1 MWYNCIKIH
10 AFPLAKRVIKIKD
23 ISNKK
28 LNELFNKNKG
38 ILKTNQLKKA
48 GLSDREIKKLLIQ
61 GKINKIKRGYY
72 EINNNIYP
80 EDVIIARLFPEAIIY
95 LESALFHYKYIDRV
109 PSKTQIAVNKNN
121 EKSKYKIDY
130 PMIKVFYIEP
140 KILQIGVDYY
150 EKMGIKIKI
159 FDRDK
164 TICDVIRYRN
174 KLDVEIFRKSIKS
187 YINDQ
192 NKNLKNLELYSKKL
206 NIQDKI
212 DKYLGVWL

>member
-1 MWYNCIKIH
+1 
-10 AFPLAKRVIKIKD
+10 VIKIKD

-48 GLSDREIKKLLIQ
+48 SFSDREIKKLLIH

-72 EINNNIYP
+72 EINNNTYP

-109 PSKTQIAVNKNN
+109 PSETQIAVNKNN

-130 PMIKVFYIEP
+130 PLIKVFYIEP

-164 TICDVIRYRN
+164 TICDVIKYRN

>member
-1 MWYNCIKIH
+1 M
-10 AFPLAKRVIKIKD
+10 IKIKD
-23 ISNKK
+23 ISNQK
-28 LNELFNKNKG
+28 LNKLFNKNKG

-48 GLSDREIKKLLIQ
+48 GFSDRKIKKLLIQ

-109 PSKTQIAVNKNN
+109 PSETQIAVNKNN

-130 PMIKVFYIEP
+130 PLIKVFYIEP

>member
-1 MWYNCIKIH
+1 M
-10 AFPLAKRVIKIKD
+10 IKIKD

-109 PSKTQIAVNKNN
+109 PSETQIAVNKNN

-130 PMIKVFYIEP
+130 PLIKVFYIEP

-164 TICDVIRYRN
+164 TICDVMRYRN

>member
-1 MWYNCIKIH
+1 M
-10 AFPLAKRVIKIKD
+10 
-23 ISNKK
+23 
-28 LNELFNKNKG
+28 
-38 ILKTNQLKKA
+38 QL
-48 GLSDREIKKLLIQ
+48 
-61 GKINKIKRGYY
+61 
-72 EINNNIYP
+72 
-80 EDVIIARLFPEAIIY
+80 
-95 LESALFHYKYIDRV
+95 
-109 PSKTQIAVNKNN
+109 
-121 EKSKYKIDY
+121 
-130 PMIKVFYIEP
+130 IKVFYIEP

-164 TICDVIRYRN
+164 TICDVMRYRN

>member
-1 MWYNCIKIH
+1 
-10 AFPLAKRVIKIKD
+10 VIKIKD
-23 ISNKK
+23 ISNQK
-28 LNELFNKNKG
+28 LNKLFNKNKG

-48 GLSDREIKKLLIQ
+48 GFSDRKIKKLLIQ

-109 PSKTQIAVNKNN
+109 PSETQIAVNKNN

-130 PMIKVFYIEP
+130 PLIKVFYIEP

>member
-109 PSKTQIAVNKNN
+109 PSETQIAVNKNN

-130 PMIKVFYIEP
+130 PLIKVFYIEP

-164 TICDVIRYRN
+164 TICDVMRYRN